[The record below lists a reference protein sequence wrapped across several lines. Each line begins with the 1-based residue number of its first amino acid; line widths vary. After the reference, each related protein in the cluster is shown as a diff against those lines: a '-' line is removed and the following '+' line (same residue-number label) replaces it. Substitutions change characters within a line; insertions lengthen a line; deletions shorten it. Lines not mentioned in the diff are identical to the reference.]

1 MLQMFCVGMT
11 DTLTIGIPLQI
22 LKFLAAD
29 FDGVMDTQ
37 RIQQCVRSQGLI
49 AGNGSRALY

>member
-29 FDGVMDTQ
+29 FDGVIATQ
-37 RIQQCVRSQGLI
+37 RI
-49 AGNGSRALY
+49 